1 MPQSL
6 PQSSPSSAFTTM
18 TNATIRRLINNQK
31 AEHSPHAFRAGGA
44 GMADFTRLYLVLRRL
59 PAEEI
64 AGWMQAIDAMRTTH
78 GECVACSCKILAY
91 QGLITR
97 DRLPERSEHYR
108 ALYADLFQFGT
119 KGRDYLAE
127 VRALL
132 GGEPDGPA
140 ADYHKRGWRQL
151 ALELALAHGS
161 YRR

>member
-1 MPQSL
+1 
-6 PQSSPSSAFTTM
+6 M

-44 GMADFTRLYLVLRRL
+44 GMADFNRLYPALRRL
-59 PAEEI
+59 PAEEM

-78 GECVACSCKILAY
+78 GECVACACKILAY
-91 QGLITR
+91 QRLITR
-97 DRLPERSEHYR
+97 DQLPKTSARYA
-108 ALYADLFQFGT
+108 ALYADLYRYDST
-119 KGRDYLAE
+119 GRDYLAE
-127 VRALL
+127 VRASLR
-132 GGEPDGPA
+132 GEPDGPA

>member
-64 AGWMQAIDAMRTTH
+64 SGWMQAIDAMRTTH

-127 VRALL
+127 VRASL